1 MHCNAGTGKSHFR
14 ALVSGKS
21 RPAQRQSTALATE
34 ADQIIPAAC
43 VTHDFEEEIVEFH
56 RNKSGSKVKW
66 LVVSSKKLSLLIAK
80 TIHNQTKGRYLINNN
95 IIIMGVSN
103 FKLVHISYRIARKFW
118 WEIKFGSLAVYIYYY
133 NRQIKIRQ
141 KLLYIYILWR
151 SRTEPPNLN
160 PLT

>member
-21 RPAQRQSTALATE
+21 RPAHRQSTALAME

-66 LVVSSKKLSLLIAK
+66 LVVNSKKLSLLIAK
-80 TIHNQTKGRYLINNN
+80 TIHNQTKGTCRYLI
-95 IIIMGVSN
+95 IIINHGCIQ
-103 FKLVHISYRIARKFW
+103 F
-118 WEIKFGSLAVYIYYY
+118 
-133 NRQIKIRQ
+133 
-141 KLLYIYILWR
+141 
-151 SRTEPPNLN
+151 
-160 PLT
+160 